1 MTATEFRVPVTG
13 GEIVGH
19 VHGDHGPDIMLLSS
33 IGLGELFWWRTAQK
47 LAENARV
54 VTLAV
59 RGHGRSTCEMV
70 RGETIDALHD
80 LVAVAD
86 HLGMERPAV
95 IGYEFGAAVGA
106 LTARLFPERFAAVGI
121 VDAPMILTT
130 EQYTELVSI
139 FEDDDLQAM
148 LAARAGLGANGPD
161 EASMTEFLDTMSA
174 QMASD
179 WNGLNPDAES
189 TRASLINDILVEPS
203 GAWVRRPTIETCATY
218 ADVPDDFF
226 ARPGREL
233 LGSLSVPVWVLHLT
247 DGRYTHGFEEFQ
259 EYAAGRESWDVR
271 SVAGGTEH
279 FHDGALADEITQLLS
294 TLPV

>member
-95 IGYEFGAAVGA
+95 IGYEFG
-106 LTARLFPERFAAVGI
+106 
-121 VDAPMILTT
+121 
-130 EQYTELVSI
+130 
-139 FEDDDLQAM
+139 
-148 LAARAGLGANGPD
+148 PD

-179 WNGLNPDAES
+179 WNGRNPDAES

-271 SVAGGTEH
+271 SVACGTER
-279 FHDGALADEITQLLS
+279 FHDGTLADEITELLS